1 MPLDMNEEH
10 RWNSQKAFSVQSEL
24 ANVFA
29 ITEAQFAL
37 QSKLIAN
44 KILFMKIF
52 HFLL

>member
-1 MPLDMNEEH
+1 MPLDKSEEH
-10 RWNSQKAFSVQSEL
+10 RSNSQKAPSVQSDL

-37 QSKLIAN
+37 QSKLVAN

>member
-1 MPLDMNEEH
+1 MPLDKSEEH
-10 RWNSQKAFSVQSEL
+10 RLNSQKALSVQSDL

-37 QSKLIAN
+37 QSKLVAN